1 MYLIKFY
8 LNLRFLVI
16 TRTDINKTY
25 DHERSDKFG
34 GPPLLP
40 KSRDR

>member
-16 TRTDINKTY
+16 TRT